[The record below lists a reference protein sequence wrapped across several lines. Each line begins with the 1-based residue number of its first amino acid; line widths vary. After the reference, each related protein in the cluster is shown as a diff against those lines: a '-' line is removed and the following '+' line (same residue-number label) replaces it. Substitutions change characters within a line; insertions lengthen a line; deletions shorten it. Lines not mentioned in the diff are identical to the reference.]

1 MARLLVYVVLP
12 NGEMVAD
19 VTELYVAKCFP
30 NQVRG
35 AGLSVP
41 ACPGIH
47 PAPGACHGLSAHSPI
62 PKPSEKSPPSL
73 WLGPAPPQE
82 VLPSAPVP

>member
-30 NQVRG
+30 NQVRRV
-35 AGLSVP
+35 GLSMA
-41 ACPGIH
+41 ACLGIH
-47 PAPGACHGLSAHSPI
+47 PTPGASQCHGLPTPSLL
-62 PKPSEKSPPSL
+62 PKPSEKSLPYL
-73 WLGPAPPQE
+73 GLGPA
-82 VLPSAPVP
+82 LHRR